1 MHSKKIT
8 FLSGGTGTPKL
19 ILGFR
24 EIISD
29 EQITVIG
36 NTGDDDEFYGLLVSP
51 DVDTLIYLFSEV
63 LDQEKF
69 WGLIDET
76 YFTLDFLSKIK
87 EDIWFNIG
95 DKDLAIHLL
104 RNKLLVRNYTLEQAI
119 SEICNRFGIEAKI
132 LPMTNEKVRT
142 KMFTIDNQKLSF
154 QEYTVKLK
162 EKVPIKEVE
171 YEGSKKAKTTTSV
184 IEAIL
189 NTDILIIGPSNP
201 ITSINPILSVAGIR
215 EALKETDALK
225 IAISPLEKKQAFSG
239 PAAKLLKE
247 LGFEPSS
254 LTIAKMY
261 RDFLDILVIGNED
274 KEIANKIKALGI
286 KTIVTN
292 ISLRTIE
299 ERKEMAK
306 KILEFKK

>member
-1 MHSKKIT
+1 MYSKKIT

-24 EIISD
+24 ELIAD
-29 EQITVIG
+29 KQITVIG

-51 DVDTLIYLFSEV
+51 DVDTLIYLFSNI

-69 WGLIDET
+69 WGLIDES
-76 YFTLDFLSKIK
+76 FITLDFLSKLK

-104 RNKLLVRNYTLEQAI
+104 RNKLLANNFTLEQVI
-119 SEICNRFGIEAKI
+119 SEICYRFGIKARI
-132 LPMTNEKVRT
+132 LPMTNDKVRT
-142 KMFTIDNQKLSF
+142 KMFTLDNRKLSF

-162 EKVPIKEVE
+162 EKVPIKKVE
-171 YEGSKKAKTTTSV
+171 YDGSKNASTTTSV
-184 IEAIL
+184 IEAISKA
-189 NTDILIIGPSNP
+189 DRLIIGPSNP
-201 ITSINPILSVAGIR
+201 ITSINPILSITSIK

-225 IAISPLEKKQAFSG
+225 IAVSPLENNLAFSG
-239 PAAKLLKE
+239 PAAKLLEE

-261 RDFLDILVIGNED
+261 KDFLDILVIGNND
-274 KEIANKIKALGI
+274 KEISNEIEALGI

-299 ERKEMAK
+299 ERKALAN
-306 KILEFKK
+306 KILELEK